1 MRGSLFVDGFLR
13 GTWRLDSKTAP
24 TVLHIGLHEPLEA
37 SQRDEVE
44 AEAGALLDFASGGAA
59 THHIE
64 WVALD

>member
-24 TVLHIGLHEPLEA
+24 SALTIGLHEPLAAAE
-37 SQRDEVE
+37 REEVE
-44 AEAGALLDFASGGAA
+44 AEAVDLLDFVSDGAA
-59 THHIE
+59 AHRIE